1 MSNRINLTLKNFH
14 ENLFQKD
21 TKNSVSDIE
30 IFFSQIQL
38 PTITFYENYAKFET
52 DITEDNLFV
61 SIKSTPNNKSR
72 GNDGLFKEFCET
84 FWEDMKAVFINSLKQ
99 AKMNVSLSISQRQ
112 VVKF

>member
-1 MSNRINLTLKNFH
+1 MSNRINLTLKNVH

-84 FWEDMKAVFINSLKQ
+84 F
-99 AKMNVSLSISQRQ
+99 
-112 VVKF
+112 